1 MTIEEVLEEIK
12 LELTGDVLELELEDS
27 TLVKIV
33 QKSMRELER
42 YWDETTMVTIPY
54 SSCIDV
60 AGSDLDLKEKVSS
73 IVKIYRTEGYGDASS
88 NTTLTDPMYAQQ
100 WMIFSNAGSMYNL
113 SDYIMNY
120 SAWSQLSQI
129 QNTISTDLAFEEDR
143 HNNKLY
149 INAGRTS
156 ASMITIKYIPKLRDV
171 ESIKS
176 DYWIDILIRMSI
188 DNTKIYLGRIRT
200 RFTQSNAL

>member
-1 MTIEEVLEEIK
+1 
-12 LELTGDVLELELEDS
+12 
-27 TLVKIV
+27 
-33 QKSMRELER
+33 
-42 YWDETTMVTIPY
+42 
-54 SSCIDV
+54 
-60 AGSDLDLKEKVSS
+60 
-73 IVKIYRTEGYGDASS
+73 
-88 NTTLTDPMYAQQ
+88 
-100 WMIFSNAGSMYNL
+100 MIFSNAGSMYNL

-129 QNTISTDLAFEEDR
+129 QNTISTDLDFEEDR

-171 ESIKS
+171 ENIKS

-200 RFTQSNAL
+200 RFTQSNALWSQDGERLLEEGTSDLKELRETLRNNSNMIYPID